1 MISNLSGARHESLI
15 SAIWRPESF
24 ELVREKM
31 RILLVEDEKDLANIL
46 KKGLIEEGYA
56 VDVAFDGEEGLYMAT
71 NYPLDVIVLD
81 IMLPKMDGIEVL
93 SCLRKNEVDT
103 PVLLLTA
110 KDTTGDKITGLDVGA
125 DDYLTKP
132 FEFDELLARI
142 RALIRRKGLVKESV
156 IRIDDLVIDTRSHEV
171 TRAGKLIGLSARE
184 YVLLECLAYNKN
196 TVLSRTAIVE
206 HIYDE
211 DFDMDSNVVDVYIN
225 YLRNKIDKGFTKKL
239 IHTIRGAGYMLK
251 EEEDK

>member
-1 MISNLSGARHESLI
+1 MRLLI
-15 SAIWRPESF
+15 
-24 ELVREKM
+24 
-31 RILLVEDEKDLANIL
+31 VEDEKSLAKIL
-46 KKGLIEEGYA
+46 KKGLVEEGYA
-56 VDVAFDGEEGLYMAT
+56 VDTAYDGEEGLYMAT
-71 NYPLDVIVLD
+71 NYPLDVIILD

-93 SCLRKNEVDT
+93 SRLRKNGVDT

-142 RALIRRKGLVKESV
+142 RALMRRKSQVKESV
-156 IRIDDLVIDTRSHEV
+156 IHIDDLVINTKSHEV
-171 TRAGKLIGLSARE
+171 SRAGKPIGLSARE

-196 TVLSRTAIVE
+196 TVLSRTDIVE

-225 YLRNKIDKGFTKKL
+225 YLRNKIDKGFGKKL
-239 IHTIRGAGYMLK
+239 IHTVRGSGYMLK

>member
-1 MISNLSGARHESLI
+1 
-15 SAIWRPESF
+15 
-24 ELVREKM
+24 M
-31 RILLVEDEKDLANIL
+31 RILIVEDEKSLANIL
-46 KKGLIEEGYA
+46 KKGLTEEGYA
-56 VDVAFDGEEGLYMAT
+56 VDVAYDGEEGLYMAT
-71 NYPLDVIVLD
+71 NYPVDVVVLD

-93 SCLRKNEVDT
+93 SNLRKGGKDT

-142 RALIRRKGLVKESV
+142 MALLRRRSEVKESV
-156 IRIDDLVIDTRSHEV
+156 IKIEDLVINTKSHEV
-171 TRAGKLIGLSARE
+171 IRGGKLIPLSARE
-184 YVLLECLAYNKN
+184 YVLLECLAYNKD
-196 TVLSRTAIVE
+196 TVLSRTEIVE

-225 YLRNKIDKGFTKKL
+225 YLRNKVDKGFEKKL
-239 IHTIRGAGYMLK
+239 IHTIRGSGYMLK
-251 EEEDK
+251 AEEDK

>member
-1 MISNLSGARHESLI
+1 MRG
-15 SAIWRPESF
+15 
-24 ELVREKM
+24 KM
-31 RILLVEDEKDLANIL
+31 RILIVEDEKSLANIL
-46 KKGLIEEGYA
+46 KKGLTEEGYA
-56 VDVAFDGEEGLYMAT
+56 VDVAYDGEDGLYMAT
-71 NYPLDVIVLD
+71 NYPVDVVVLD

-93 SCLRKNEVDT
+93 SNLRKNGKDT

-142 RALIRRKGLVKESV
+142 RALLRRRSEVKESV
-156 IRIDDLVIDTRSHEV
+156 IKIEDLVINTKSHEV
-171 TRAGKLIGLSARE
+171 IRGGKLIPLSARE
-184 YVLLECLAYNKN
+184 YVLLECLAYNKD
-196 TVLSRTAIVE
+196 TVLSRTEIVE

-225 YLRNKIDKGFTKKL
+225 YLRNKVDKGFEKKL
-239 IHTIRGAGYMLK
+239 IHTIRGSGYMLK
-251 EEEDK
+251 AEEDK

>member
-1 MISNLSGARHESLI
+1 
-15 SAIWRPESF
+15 
-24 ELVREKM
+24 M
-31 RILLVEDEKDLANIL
+31 RILIVEDEKSLAGIL
-46 KKGLIEEGYA
+46 KKGLTEEGYA
-56 VDVAFDGEEGLYMAT
+56 VDVAYDGEEGLYMAT
-71 NYPLDVIVLD
+71 NYPVDVVVLD

-93 SCLRKNEVDT
+93 SNIRKGGKDT

-142 RALIRRKGLVKESV
+142 RALLRRRSEVKESV
-156 IRIDDLVIDTRSHEV
+156 IKIEDLVINTKSHEV
-171 TRAGKLIGLSARE
+171 IRGGKLIPLSARE
-184 YVLLECLAYNKN
+184 YVLLECLAYNKD
-196 TVLSRTAIVE
+196 TVLSRTEIVE

-225 YLRNKIDKGFTKKL
+225 YLRNKVDKGFEKKL
-239 IHTIRGAGYMLK
+239 IHTIRGSGYMLK
-251 EEEDK
+251 AEEDK